1 MILLYQDR
9 GPKATP
15 MSKTTF
21 PVGGGAMSAPFLT
34 DQQTGFNHNSAMVRR
49 EASVNAKP
57 RSPHA
62 AIRSKIMIEAHA
74 RAKADYAEELSCR
87 GRAHHVSRPYS
98 YYLGLQMRSG
108 FAEARVARTGMAPA
122 FELPP
127 QRWA

>member
-1 MILLYQDR
+1 
-9 GPKATP
+9 
-15 MSKTTF
+15 MSNNTF
-21 PVGGGAMSAPFLT
+21 PVNGGAMPSAILT
-34 DQQTGFNHNSAMVRR
+34 IANLAGSAKARR
-49 EASVNAKP
+49 ITVQSPAAAL
-57 RSPHA
+57 RS
-62 AIRSKIMIEAHA
+62 RIMIEAHA
-74 RAKADYAEELSCR
+74 RAKADYADELSRR